1 MEKVALISFGCAK
14 NLVDSE
20 VMLGY
25 LEKAKYTFVT
35 DPGEADIVIFNT
47 CGFIEPAKQEARG
60 ALKEAVALKKKERK
74 PLLWGVMS
82 KDTKN
87 A

>member
-25 LEKAKYTFVT
+25 LEKSGYTFVT

-60 ALKEAVALKKKERK
+60 ALKEATAFKKKGKKTVARENRK
-74 PLLWGVMS
+74 IR
-82 KDTKN
+82 N
-87 A
+87 RN

>member
-25 LEKAKYTFVT
+25 LEKAGYTFVT

-47 CGFIEPAKQEARG
+47 
-60 ALKEAVALKKKERK
+60 
-74 PLLWGVMS
+74 
-82 KDTKN
+82 
-87 A
+87 

>member
-25 LEKAKYTFVT
+25 LEKAGYTFVT
-35 DPGEADIVIFNT
+35 DPGEADIADSLN
-47 CGFIEPAKQEARG
+47 PPNKKHA
-60 ALKEAVALKKKERK
+60 ALLKKPSLSKEKERK

-82 KDTKN
+82 KDTKS